1 LLELEKI
8 LEDREG
14 AELIMIVGDVDDEM
28 VLMVVELFHS
38 LQFGKV

>member
-28 VLMVVELFHS
+28 VLMVVELFH
-38 LQFGKV
+38 

>member
-14 AELIMIVGDVDDEM
+14 AELIMIVDDVDDEM
-28 VLMVVELFHS
+28 VLMVVELFH
-38 LQFGKV
+38 